1 MAPADVEKAAE
12 STSARELRDGAVAP
26 PGTESGSG
34 DIKVMADSSV
44 SANVKTT
51 ADGNIVLIPQP
62 SDDPDDPLNWSWKK
76 KHLVFGA
83 LMLPSFLSD
92 FGITY
97 GAVTF
102 EKQAQTWDMSVA
114 SVANSI
120 GGALFMLGP
129 GGIVAV
135 PLTERFGRLP
145 MLFWSQLSG
154 LVLIIGATLSPTY
167 AGFTA
172 ARALQGLFVSSPQVI
187 GLTVIHDMFFFHER
201 TRKINTWCIA
211 FLVGPIFAPIMSS
224 LILSKIGWRE
234 DFAVLAGMYFLSL
247 VLVIAMGDETAF
259 DRRSPGNNIKPC
271 GIRGRLELLTGVT
284 GWKTKGRPSLWS
296 VSVQILQLQIKPQI
310 LLPSTD

>member
-1 MAPADVEKAAE
+1 MAPADVEKAGE
-12 STSARELRDGAVAP
+12 STSARELREGAVAP

-34 DIKVMADSSV
+34 DIKVLADSSV

-62 SDDPDDPLNWSWKK
+62 SADPDDPLNWSWKK

-102 EKQAQTWDMSVA
+102 EKQAQTWDMS
-114 SVANSI
+114 
-120 GGALFMLGP
+120 
-129 GGIVAV
+129 
-135 PLTERFGRLP
+135 
-145 MLFWSQLSG
+145 LSG

-259 DRRSPGNNIKPC
+259 DRRSPGNNIKAC
-271 GIRGRLELLTGVT
+271 GTRGRLELLTGVT

-296 VSVQILQLQIKPQI
+296 VSAQILQVQIKPQI
-310 LLPSTD
+310 LLPSKLCFHHNC